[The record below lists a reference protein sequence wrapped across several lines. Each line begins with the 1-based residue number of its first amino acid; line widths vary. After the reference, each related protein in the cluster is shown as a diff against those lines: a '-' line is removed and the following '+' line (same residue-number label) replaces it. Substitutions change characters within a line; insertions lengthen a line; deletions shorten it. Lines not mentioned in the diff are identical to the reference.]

1 MYTEPELEQNRR
13 LSRHREDKLQTLMTR
28 SILRAFQVLRVL
40 GTVGLRAAT
49 PATVEG
55 QEFLC
60 MRGLRMARMAMV
72 KG

>member
-1 MYTEPELEQNRR
+1 MDTEPELEQNRR

-40 GTVGLRAAT
+40 GTVGLRAET
-49 PATVEG
+49 SITMEG

-60 MRGLRMARMAMV
+60 MQGLRTARMAMV